1 MIRSIV
7 GTSLK
12 LRYIV
17 ILLAGAMMVYGI
29 TKFPQMPVDV
39 FPEFAPVRV
48 EVQTATN
55 GLSAEEAES
64 FVTVPLEQAL
74 NGVENLDYMQSKS
87 VPDESSIEMFFK
99 PGTDELK
106 ARQMV
111 QERMQQVIPSLPTWA
126 APPVMIPPISV
137 TGRFMKIGISSD
149 KVPLTDLSMIAYWT
163 IRSRIM
169 QVPGVANIAIWGERI
184 KLPQVQVD
192 PKRMTKLNVSL
203 DDVMET
209 TSDALDV
216 GLLQFAKG
224 NVIGTGGFID
234 SPNQRVHIRSVSAIM
249 SGKELAQIPIK
260 NKKKVDGSPLVLSDV
275 ANVVT
280 ETWPLIGDAVV
291 NGGPGLLMIVE
302 KYP

>member
-7 GTSLK
+7 GTSLR

-17 ILLAGAMMVYGI
+17 LLLAGAMMVFGI
-29 TKFPQMPVDV
+29 TKFPHMPVDV

-87 VPDESSIEMFFK
+87 VPDESSIEMIFK
-99 PGTDELK
+99 PGTDQLK

-126 APPVMIPPISV
+126 APPVIIPPISV
-137 TGRFMKIGISSD
+137 TGRFMKIGVSSD
-149 KVPLTDLSMIAYWT
+149 TMSQIDMSMIAYWT
-163 IRSRIM
+163 IRARIM
-169 QVPGVANIAIWGERI
+169 QVPGVANVAIWGERI

-192 PKRMTKLNVSL
+192 PKRMTEQEVTI
-203 DDVMET
+203 DEVMET
-209 TSDALDV
+209 TSQALDV
-216 GLLQFAKG
+216 GLLQFDKG

-234 SPNQRVHIRSVSAIM
+234 TPNQRLHIRPSR
-249 SGKELAQIPIK
+249 
-260 NKKKVDGSPLVLSDV
+260 PLNRRKS
-275 ANVVT
+275 
-280 ETWPLIGDAVV
+280 WPKSRLTTGRRGRHAARVERRRPKSSWRP
-291 NGGPGLLMIVE
+291 GP
-302 KYP
+302 

>member
-17 ILLAGAMMVYGI
+17 ILIAGAMMVLGI
-29 TKFPQMPVDV
+29 SKFPRMPVDV
-39 FPEFAPVRV
+39 VQEFAPVRV

-126 APPVMIPPISV
+126 APPVIMPPISV
-137 TGRFMKIGISSD
+137 TGRFMKIGISSKTMSQMD
-149 KVPLTDLSMIAYWT
+149 MSMIAYWT
-163 IRSRIM
+163 IRARIM
-169 QVPGVANIAIWGERI
+169 QVPGVANVAIWGERI
-184 KLPQVQVD
+184 KLPQVQID
-192 PKRMTKLNVSL
+192 PKRMTEHNVTI
-203 DDVMET
+203 DEVMET
-209 TSDALDV
+209 TSGALDV
-216 GLLQFAKG
+216 NLLQFSSG
-224 NVIGTGGFID
+224 NMIGTGGFME
-234 SPNQRVHIRSVSAIM
+234 SPNQRFHIRSTSPIKSA
-249 SGKELAQIPIK
+249 KELAQAPIK
-260 NKKKVDGSPLVLSDV
+260 DRKKKDGSR
-275 ANVVT
+275 
-280 ETWPLIGDAVV
+280 
-291 NGGPGLLMIVE
+291 
-302 KYP
+302 